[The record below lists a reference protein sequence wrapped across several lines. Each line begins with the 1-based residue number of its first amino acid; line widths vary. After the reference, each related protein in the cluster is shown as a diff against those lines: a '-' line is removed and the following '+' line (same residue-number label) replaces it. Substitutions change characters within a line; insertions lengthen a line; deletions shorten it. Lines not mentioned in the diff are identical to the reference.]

1 MTKNKTQN
9 KNARK
14 VTFSVATSQKSTRA
28 AMIGSSDNHHNKAI
42 KCVNFSMCAQMQPT
56 IQEERESE
64 GGERVHHRNTPSFR
78 PSTTHRNGIK
88 KSLISFQ
95 QLASIAA
102 ALSARTH
109 ADTVGL

>member
-1 MTKNKTQN
+1 M
-9 KNARK
+9 
-14 VTFSVATSQKSTRA
+14 TFSVATSQKSARA
-28 AMIGSSDNHHNKAI
+28 ATIGSGDNHHNKAI
-42 KCVNFSMCAQMQPT
+42 KCVNLSMCAQMQPT
-56 IQEERESE
+56 IEGEREREVERESAR
-64 GGERVHHRNTPSFR
+64 GGRESTIATPPPSV

>member
-1 MTKNKTQN
+1 MTF
-9 KNARK
+9 R
-14 VTFSVATSQKSTRA
+14 VATSQKSARA
-28 AMIGSSDNHHNKAI
+28 ATIGSGDNHHNKAI
-42 KCVNFSMCAQMQPT
+42 KCVNSYMCAQMQPT

-64 GGERVHHRNTPSFR
+64 GERESTIATPPPSV

>member
-1 MTKNKTQN
+1 M
-9 KNARK
+9 
-14 VTFSVATSQKSTRA
+14 TFSVAASQKSARA
-28 AMIGSSDNHHNKAI
+28 ATIGSGDNHHNKAI
-42 KCVNFSMCAQMQPT
+42 KCVNLSMCAQMQPT
-56 IQEERESE
+56 IQGDRERARGERESTIA
-64 GGERVHHRNTPSFR
+64 TPPPSV